1 MYAVGD
7 VASGVLYDGYSF
19 RDQAISELTAFG
31 SAVRPLM
38 VTVILTH
45 ALLVTAFGV
54 GIWRSADHR
63 SLRLVGVFMV
73 GAGLIGFP
81 VTTAIVV
88 VAAIDGFEEWLLVEE
103 NLKPSTVAGL
113 PGSPAVGR
121 LSGRRQP
128 VAHSQ
133 PTNTSTSSSP
143 LVKGSRDTPGPGE
156 LAFATGFRP
165 REERDHG
172 QEQH

>member
-121 LSGRRQP
+121 LKRSAATRGTLPTDQHQHLI
-128 VAHSQ
+128 VA
-133 PTNTSTSSSP
+133 PC
-143 LVKGSRDTPGPGE
+143 
-156 LAFATGFRP
+156 
-165 REERDHG
+165 
-172 QEQH
+172 